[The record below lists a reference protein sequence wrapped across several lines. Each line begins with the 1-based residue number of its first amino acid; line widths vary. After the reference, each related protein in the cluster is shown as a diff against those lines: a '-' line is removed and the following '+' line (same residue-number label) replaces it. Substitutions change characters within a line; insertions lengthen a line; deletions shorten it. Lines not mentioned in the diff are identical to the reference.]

1 MRVFLLKVTMLR
13 LTGSS
18 NQVSVSSLFFESFLV
33 FLSLAE
39 FEYHHMSA
47 VSDELDEFG

>member
-18 NQVSVSSLFFESFLV
+18 NQVSSLFFESFLV

-47 VSDELDEFG
+47 VSDELDESG